1 MLTLATIRLTI
12 KPMAGRIPSQFIDE
26 LLNRVDIVEVIDSR
40 VALKKAGREYT
51 ACCPFH
57 NEKTPSFTVSPAKQF
72 YHCFGCGAHGSAISF
87 LMEYERL
94 EFVDAIEELASMVG
108 MTVPRE
114 ASSPKHKVSRDLYEI
129 LEQASQ
135 FFRDQLRQH
144 EKAENAVEYL
154 KQRGLTGE
162 IAAAFGIGY
171 APPGWDNL
179 LRHLS
184 SKNVTEKQM
193 LAAGL
198 LIAKQGGGYYDRFRD
213 RIIFPIRDRRGR
225 VIAFGGR
232 ALGEDT
238 PKYLNSP
245 ETEVFHKGKEL
256 YGLYEAR
263 KYSQDLQRLIVVE
276 GYMDAVSLS
285 QYGIK
290 NVVAT
295 LGTAT
300 TKEHLDKLFRVV
312 PEVIFC
318 FDGDRAGR
326 EAAWRALENSL
337 PLMREG
343 HQIKFM
349 FLPEGEDPDTIV
361 RQEGETGFHQR
372 LQQAQAFSNFFYES
386 LSKSI
391 ELNTI
396 DGRSFLVEKAKPFL
410 QKLPDGV
417 FRHMMINKLAEISHV
432 EPDKLSTLIFSAN
445 ASKIIQQQL
454 EPKSSKPGG
463 PTPIR
468 KLVRL
473 LLEMPSLASAVEVE
487 EIRGLNERGIP
498 FLIELIET
506 IRSKP
511 HINCAGLMENWRG
524 TENGKLLEKLVK
536 LPANLTDHELHL
548 TDDDIEKEF
557 LDIYQWLKRERSKQR
572 LEELIHKP
580 SLDSQEKQELRELN
594 LALAA
599 NNIGSKAKEREA

>member
-1 MLTLATIRLTI
+1 
-12 KPMAGRIPSQFIDE
+12 MAGRIPSQFIDE
-26 LLNRVDIVEVIDSR
+26 LLNRVDIVDVIDSR

-114 ASSPKHKVSRDLYEI
+114 AAGTQHKVSRDLYDV

-135 FFRDQLRQH
+135 YYAEQLRQH
-144 EKAENAVEYL
+144 ANAEKAVTYL
-154 KQRGLTGE
+154 KQRGLSGE
-162 IAAAFGIGY
+162 IAATFAIGY

-179 LRHLS
+179 LHYLS
-184 SKNVTEKQM
+184 AKNVTEKQM

-198 LIAKQGGGYYDRFRD
+198 LIAKQGGGHYDRFRD

-232 ALGEDT
+232 ALGDET

-256 YGLYEAR
+256 YGFYEAR

-300 TKEHLDKLFRVV
+300 TKDHLEKLFRVV

-326 EAAWRALENSL
+326 QAAWRALENSL
-337 PLMREG
+337 PLMGEG
-343 HQIKFM
+343 RQIKFM
-349 FLPEGEDPDTIV
+349 FLPEGEDPDTVV
-361 RQEGETGFHQR
+361 RQEGESGFHQR
-372 LQQAQAFSNFFYES
+372 LQGAQAFSNFFYES

-396 DGRSFLVEKAKPFL
+396 DGRSFLVEKAKPYL
-410 QKLPDGV
+410 RKLPDGV

-432 EPDKLSTLIFSAN
+432 ESEKLSTLIFSAG
-445 ASKIIQQQL
+445 ATKVSKQQVAAR
-454 EPKSSKPGG
+454 PSKAGG

-473 LLEMPSLASAVEVE
+473 LLEMPSLAQAVEVE
-487 EIRGLNERGIP
+487 EIKELDERGIP

-548 TDDDIEKEF
+548 TDDDIKKEF

-580 SLDSQEKQELRELN
+580 SLDTHEKQELRELN

-599 NNIGSKAKEREA
+599 NNIGSKAKEPEA